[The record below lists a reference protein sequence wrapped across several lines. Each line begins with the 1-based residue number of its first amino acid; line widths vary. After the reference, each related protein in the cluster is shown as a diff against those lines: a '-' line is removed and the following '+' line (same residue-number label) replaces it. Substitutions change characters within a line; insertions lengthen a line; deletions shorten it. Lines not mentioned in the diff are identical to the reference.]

1 MNSFEGVCI
10 LVQRV
15 GIPMILCIMCVSS
28 TSSELSSRSQSQN
41 PHMPLLA
48 PLVDSSI
55 KLPMPRVV
63 SHIILVVV
71 VTGHSRPPHLRPR

>member
-1 MNSFEGVCI
+1 
-10 LVQRV
+10 
-15 GIPMILCIMCVSS
+15 
-28 TSSELSSRSQSQN
+28 
-41 PHMPLLA
+41 
-48 PLVDSSI
+48 LVDSSI